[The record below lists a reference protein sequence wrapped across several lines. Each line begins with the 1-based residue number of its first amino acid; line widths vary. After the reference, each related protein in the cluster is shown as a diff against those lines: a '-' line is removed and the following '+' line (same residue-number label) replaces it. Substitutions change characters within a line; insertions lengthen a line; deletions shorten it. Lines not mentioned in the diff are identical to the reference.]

1 MMALRILRMP
11 HDAIVA
17 DHSTWRCQET
27 RHAPWRQDPSP
38 HRGLGKRPRRSPRGG
53 NCLPRL
59 GGHRSDGVAP
69 EVCGKIAP
77 ESCVLSVRVR
87 SASVLTVLGRQP
99 RGFCDAVHV
108 ASARRTDPRYNPK
121 SGRPRPRSVCHAGP
135 PSRYR
140 RSHRDV
146 RRSLRAVTRWWT
158 TGRLRFGSCSGEYCV
173 VKIL

>member
-1 MMALRILRMP
+1 MALGILRMP

-140 RSHRDV
+140 RSQIFAGGH
-146 RRSLRAVTRWWT
+146 SLVGHGEASIRE
-158 TGRLRFGSCSGEYCV
+158 LFG
-173 VKIL
+173 